1 MALGFCSK
9 ADKQDRWMRY
19 WGVRGF
25 GTRKMA
31 NTGTELSEYLHPLSK
46 LCMTLHSKVSL
57 QGTDVADSCNSALIN
72 RPAGENEPS
81 NSNLIGR

>member
-31 NTGTELSEYLHPLSK
+31 NTGTEPSKDLHPLSK
-46 LCMTLHSKVSL
+46 LCMLFTLRFRCKVRMW
-57 QGTDVADSCNSALIN
+57 QV
-72 RPAGENEPS
+72 PA
-81 NSNLIGR
+81 NLH

>member
-1 MALGFCSK
+1 MDALLGSP
-9 ADKQDRWMRY
+9 
-19 WGVRGF
+19 GL

-31 NTGTELSEYLHPLSK
+31 NTGTELSEDLHPLSK
-46 LCMTLHSKVSL
+46 LCMTLHSTVSL